1 MEFLLI
7 TRYGV
12 EVVISVLFLSL
23 VLILISIFFIKI
35 DFIKYVLILLSC
47 GLLIFT
53 IYFFRDPDRITPKD
67 ENLIISPADGK
78 VIQIKE
84 VYEDKYLKMECTQIS
99 IFMSPLNVHVNRV
112 PINGMV
118 EYFEHI
124 PGKYLVAFEEKSSTL
139 NERTLIGINAGKQ
152 KLLFKQIAG
161 FIARRIVA
169 DLKVGMKVKAG
180 ECFGM
185 IKFGSRVDVLIPK
198 TSVVRIKLNEIVRA
212 GESILAEMP
221 NG

>member
-1 MEFLLI
+1 MI
-7 TRYGV
+7 TRYGI
-12 EVVISVLFLSL
+12 EVVISVLLLSL
-23 VLILISIFFIKI
+23 VIILISIFFIKI
-35 DFIKYVLILLSC
+35 DFIKYALIVLSSA
-47 GLLIFT
+47 LLIFT
-53 IYFFRDPDRITPKD
+53 VYFFRDPDRITPKG

-78 VIQIKE
+78 VIQIKD
-84 VYEDKYLKMECTQIS
+84 VYEDKYLKTDCTQIS

-112 PINGMV
+112 AIDGTV

-124 PGKYLVAFEEKSSTL
+124 SGKYMVAFAEKSSTL
-139 NERTLIGINAGKQ
+139 NERTLIGINNGKQ

-180 ECFGM
+180 ERFGM

-198 TSVVRIKLNEIVRA
+198 KSAIRIKLNENVHA
-212 GESILAEMP
+212 GETILAEMP

>member
-7 TRYGV
+7 TRYGI
-12 EVVISVLFLSL
+12 EVVISVLLLSL
-23 VLILISIFFIKI
+23 VVILISIFFIKI
-35 DFIKYVLILLSC
+35 DFIKYALIVLSSA
-47 GLLIFT
+47 LLIFT
-53 IYFFRDPDRITPKD
+53 VYFFRDPDRITPKG

-78 VIQIKE
+78 VIQIKD
-84 VYEDKYLKMECTQIS
+84 VYEDKYLKTDCTQIS

-112 PINGMV
+112 AIDGTV

-124 PGKYLVAFEEKSSTL
+124 PGKYMVAFAEKSSTL
-139 NERTLIGINAGKQ
+139 NERTLIGINNGKQ

-180 ECFGM
+180 ERFGM

-198 TSVVRIKLNEIVRA
+198 KSAIRIKLNENVRA
-212 GESILAEMP
+212 GETILAEMP